1 MPVYAAP
8 LREHLFCLYD
18 LLGFDAHCALPG
30 FGDISRDVVEAVLEQ
45 SSRFATQTLLPL
57 NRPADEEGCRLAE
70 GIVTTP
76 EGFKAAYGKLVEGGW
91 PALTCAAA
99 HGGQG
104 FSHMINILF
113 EEMMNAACLSFG
125 LFPGLG
131 RGAYVAIARH
141 GSPEQVALYAP
152 RLASGVWAG
161 SMCLTEAQAGTD
173 LGLLRTQAVPQR
185 DGSYAIAG
193 TKTFISCGE
202 HDLTANIVYL
212 VLARLPGAP
221 VGTRGISL
229 FLVPKFIPD
238 SLGNPGPRNGVSCGA
253 IERKMGLHGSPTC
266 VMNFDA
272 ATGWLIGEAHKG
284 LAAMFSMMNAE
295 RIAVGIQGLAIAEAS
310 YQNALAYAH
319 VRHQGRA
326 PRSEA
331 VADPIIRH
339 PDVRRMLMTQRVLVE
354 GGRALALW
362 TAQALDVSERHAD
375 PQVRQQ
381 ADEFTALMTPVVKAF
396 LTDIGSECASL
407 GVQVWG
413 GHGYMRDNGMEQ
425 FVRDVRVT
433 QIYEGTNGVQALDFL
448 GRKVLQLGLLD
459 RFTVPAAA
467 ELAVASRDDR
477 LRHLAGPALSAIDL
491 LKESTS
497 LLRVRA
503 SDPAEVGSAASE
515 YLRLFALTALGYLWT
530 RMASIAMAAGDDA
543 FTSAKLAGAEFYIT
557 RILPQTAALHAAI
570 AAGAGP
576 VMNPAALH

>member
-1 MPVYAAP
+1 M
-8 LREHLFCLYD
+8 
-18 LLGFDAHCALPG
+18 
-30 FGDISRDVVEAVLEQ
+30 
-45 SSRFATQTLLPL
+45 
-57 NRPADEEGCRLAE
+57 
-70 GIVTTP
+70 TTP
-76 EGFKAAYGKLVEGGW
+76 EGFKSAYRKLVEGGW

-104 FSHMINILF
+104 FPHMINVLF

-141 GSPEQVALYAP
+141 GSPEQAALYAP

-185 DGSYAIAG
+185 DGSYAITG

-221 VGTRGISL
+221 AGTRGISL

-266 VMNFDA
+266 VMNFDG
-272 ATGWLIGEAHKG
+272 ATGWLMGEAHKG

-326 PRSEA
+326 PGSEA

-433 QIYEGTNGVQALDFL
+433 QIYEGTNGVQALDLL

-467 ELAVASRDDR
+467 ELAVASTDDR
-477 LRHLAGPALSAIDL
+477 LRHLAGPALSAIGL

-497 LLRVRA
+497 LLHLRA

-530 RMASIAMAAGDDA
+530 RMARLAVAAGDDA

-557 RILPQTAALHAAI
+557 RILPQTAALHAAV
-570 AAGAGP
+570 AAGAVP

>member
-45 SSRFATQTLLPL
+45 SSRFAAQTLLPL
-57 NRPADEEGCRLAE
+57 NRPADEQGCRLAE
-70 GIVTTP
+70 GVVTTP
-76 EGFKAAYGKLVEGGW
+76 EGFKSAYRKLVEGGW

-104 FSHMINILF
+104 FPHMINILF

-141 GSPEQVALYAP
+141 GSPEQAALYAP

-185 DGSYAIAG
+185 DGSYAITG

-221 VGTRGISL
+221 AGTRGISL

-266 VMNFDA
+266 VMNFDG
-272 ATGWLIGEAHKG
+272 ATGWLIGEPNKG
-284 LAAMFSMMNAE
+284 LAPMFSMMNAE

-326 PRSEA
+326 PGSEA

-407 GVQVWG
+407 GVQ
-413 GHGYMRDNGMEQ
+413 
-425 FVRDVRVT
+425 
-433 QIYEGTNGVQALDFL
+433 ALDLL

-459 RFTVPAAA
+459 RFTLPAAA
-467 ELAVASRDDR
+467 ELAVAARDDR
-477 LRHLAGPALSAIDL
+477 LRHLAGPALSAIDV
-491 LKESTS
+491 LKEATS
-497 LLRVRA
+497 LLRLRA
-503 SDPAEVGSAASE
+503 SDPAEVGSAATD

-530 RMASIAMAAGDDA
+530 RMASLAMASGDDG

-557 RILPQTAALHAAI
+557 RILPQTAALHAAV
-570 AAGAGP
+570 AAGAVP

>member
-1 MPVYAAP
+1 
-8 LREHLFCLYD
+8 
-18 LLGFDAHCALPG
+18 
-30 FGDISRDVVEAVLEQ
+30 
-45 SSRFATQTLLPL
+45 
-57 NRPADEEGCRLAE
+57 
-70 GIVTTP
+70 
-76 EGFKAAYGKLVEGGW
+76 
-91 PALTCAAA
+91 
-99 HGGQG
+99 
-104 FSHMINILF
+104 
-113 EEMMNAACLSFG
+113 
-125 LFPGLG
+125 
-131 RGAYVAIARH
+131 
-141 GSPEQVALYAP
+141 
-152 RLASGVWAG
+152 
-161 SMCLTEAQAGTD
+161 
-173 LGLLRTQAVPQR
+173 
-185 DGSYAIAG
+185 
-193 TKTFISCGE
+193 
-202 HDLTANIVYL
+202 
-212 VLARLPGAP
+212 
-221 VGTRGISL
+221 
-229 FLVPKFIPD
+229 
-238 SLGNPGPRNGVSCGA
+238 
-253 IERKMGLHGSPTC
+253 
-266 VMNFDA
+266 
-272 ATGWLIGEAHKG
+272 
-284 LAAMFSMMNAE
+284 
-295 RIAVGIQGLAIAEAS
+295 
-310 YQNALAYAH
+310 
-319 VRHQGRA
+319 
-326 PRSEA
+326 
-331 VADPIIRH
+331 
-339 PDVRRMLMTQRVLVE
+339 VLVE

>member
-8 LREHLFCLYD
+8 LRDHLFCLYD
-18 LLGFDAHCALPG
+18 LLDFDAHCALPG
-30 FGDISRDVVEAVLEQ
+30 IGDVTRDVVEAVLEQ
-45 SSRFATQTLLPL
+45 SSRFATETLLPL
-57 NRPADEEGCRLAE
+57 NRQADAQGCRLAD
-70 GIVTTP
+70 GAVTTP
-76 EGFKAAYGKLVEGGW
+76 DGFRAAYRKLVEGGW
-91 PALTCAAA
+91 PALTCAAE

-104 FSHMINILF
+104 LPHMINVLF

-125 LFPGLG
+125 LYPGLG

-141 GSPEQVALYAP
+141 GSPDQVALYAP
-152 RLASGVWAG
+152 KLASGAWAG
-161 SMCLTEAQAGTD
+161 SMCLTETQAGSD
-173 LGLLRTQAVPQR
+173 LGLLRSQAVPQQ
-185 DGSYAIAG
+185 DGSYAITG

-202 HDLTANIVYL
+202 HDLTPNIIYL
-212 VLARLPGAP
+212 VLARLPNAP
-221 VGTRGISL
+221 AGTRGISL

-238 SLGNPGPRNGVSCGA
+238 QHGNPGPRNGVSCGA

-266 VMNFDA
+266 VMNFDG

-295 RIAVGIQGLAIAEAS
+295 RMAVGIQGLAIAEAS
-310 YQNALAYAH
+310 YQNALAYAKE
-319 VRHQGRA
+319 RRQGRA
-326 PRSEA
+326 AGSQE

-362 TAQALDVSERHAD
+362 TAKALDVSERHAD
-375 PQVRQQ
+375 PKIRQQ
-381 ADEFTALMTPVVKAF
+381 ADEFAALMTPVVKAF
-396 LTDIGSECASL
+396 LTDIGSECANL
-407 GVQVWG
+407 GMQVWG

-433 QIYEGTNGVQALDFL
+433 QIYEGTNGIQALDL
-448 GRKVLQLGLLD
+448 LARKVLQLGLLD
-459 RFTVPAAA
+459 RFTAPAST
-467 ELAVASRDDR
+467 ELAMAAKDDR
-477 LRHLAGPALSAIDL
+477 LRHLAGPALSAIEL
-491 LKESTS
+491 LEDATS
-497 LLRVRA
+497 LLRARA

-530 RMASIAMAAGDDA
+530 LMAGRAMAAGDEA

-557 RILPQTAALHAAI
+557 RILPQAQALHAAV

-576 VMNPAALH
+576 VTNPAALN